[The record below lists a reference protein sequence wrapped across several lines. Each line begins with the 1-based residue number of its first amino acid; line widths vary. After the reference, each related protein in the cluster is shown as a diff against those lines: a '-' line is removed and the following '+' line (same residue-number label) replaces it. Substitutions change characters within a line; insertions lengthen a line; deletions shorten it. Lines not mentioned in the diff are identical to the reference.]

1 MTDTPE
7 RLVDLPQETRDFLS
21 ELSKDDLTTLRN
33 GIPIVKA
40 IIGFGKVTKWLAIT
54 ALGLLAGTVL
64 LWESVLKI
72 LGWLKGA
79 Q

>member
-7 RLVDLPQETRDFLS
+7 RLADLPQETRDFLS
-21 ELSKDDLTTLRN
+21 ELSKDDLATIKSGL
-33 GIPIVKA
+33 PIIKA
-40 IIGFGKVTKWLAIT
+40 IIGFGRVTKWLAIT

-72 LGWLKGA
+72 VGYLKGA

>member
-7 RLVDLPQETRDFLS
+7 RLADLPQETRDFLS
-21 ELSKDDLTTLRN
+21 ELSKDDLATIKSGL
-33 GIPIVKA
+33 PIIKA
-40 IIGFGKVTKWLAIT
+40 IIGFGRVTKWLAIT

-72 LGWLKGA
+72 VGYMKG

>member
-7 RLVDLPQETRDFLS
+7 RLADLPQETRDFLS

>member
-7 RLVDLPQETRDFLS
+7 RLADLPQETRDFLS
-21 ELSKDDLTTLRN
+21 ELSKDDLATIKSGL
-33 GIPIVKA
+33 PIIKA
-40 IIGFGKVTKWLAIT
+40 IIGFGRVTKWLAIT

>member
-7 RLVDLPQETRDFLS
+7 RLADLPQETRDFLS

-72 LGWLKGA
+72 LGYMKG

>member
-7 RLVDLPQETRDFLS
+7 RLADLPQETRDFLS

-72 LGWLKGA
+72 VGYLKGA